1 MAIKLKIMSV
11 LYLVL
16 SVCTCL
22 AAGCS
27 SQHTS
32 CPIWHR
38 SIGDPCECGD
48 SLALTVLC
56 SVTGIVTIKLGRC
69 MTWDNA
75 TQSPVVTR
83 CPLPNKVTCVHHE
96 FVGNNIQFSANVSGP
111 EISNVTCKQYNRQG
125 TQCSQCIDGYGPA
138 AFSDGFTC
146 ADCNSQHS
154 HLWFLNLLLQLT
166 MVTLMYVVVVLFQ
179 IKGTSS
185 PLNVIITYAQLC
197 VCAVKISVG
206 VRIRIVCFLGPTLT
220 SIVLSVLSVVN
231 LDFFHFILPPMC
243 VSPSLRSINI
253 FIFDYVIAFFPILL
267 TIFLYIII
275 ELHDRN
281 CWIVYHFAIPVKKF
295 FTMFRA
301 TWNPKATILNT
312 CITFLLLAYSKLLF
326 TSINLIFAVRAYNSE
341 GEVVPNSTVLLYDP
355 SIRFF
360 HREHIPYAVL
370 SLFVIVVCVLLPPLL
385 LLCYPTRPFRV
396 CLNRCGFKRWDI
408 LHLIADVFQ
417 GWFKDGTG
425 GTRDYRAVCSL
436 YLLFRFIF
444 GSIFVMLVVSNYN
457 AYVYSWCVIGM
468 GHIFIGSFFLVVKPY
483 KKKWMNFIDGII
495 IDIVGV
501 LILTAICGE
510 KTFFIAFIANIIVV
524 FLILCLVGLYMCLHI
539 KYHLL

>member
-1 MAIKLKIMSV
+1 MSV

-16 SVCTCL
+16 SICTCL
-22 AAGCS
+22 LVAPGCS

-38 SIGDPCECGD
+38 RLGDSCECGD
-48 SLALTVLC
+48 ALGDSGTVLC
-56 SVTGIVTIKLGRC
+56 SVDGIVTVSLGYC
-69 MTWDNA
+69 MTLDST
-75 TQSPVVTR
+75 TQSPVVSH
-83 CPLPNKVTCVHHE
+83 CPLPNNVACVFGKV
-96 FVGNNIQFSANVSGP
+96 QFTANVSGP

-125 TQCSQCIDGYGPA
+125 SRCSQCIDGYGPA

-206 VRIRIVCFLGPTLT
+206 VRMRIVCFLGPALT
-220 SIVLSVLSVVN
+220 SIVLSVVSVVN
-231 LDFFHFILPPMC
+231 LDFFHFVLPPMC
-243 VSPSLRSINI
+243 ISPSLRSISV
-253 FIFDYVIAFFPILL
+253 FLFDYIVALFPILL

-281 CWIVYHFAIPVKKF
+281 CWIIYHFTVPVKKL
-295 FTMFRA
+295 FTLFR
-301 TWNPKATILNT
+301 TRWNPKTTILNT

-385 LLCYPTRPFRV
+385 LLCYPTRLFRV
-396 CLNRCGFKRWDI
+396 CLNWCGFKRWDI

-425 GTRDYRAVCSL
+425 GSRDFRALSSL
-436 YLLFRFIF
+436 YLLFRVIF
-444 GSIFVMLVVSNYN
+444 GSIFVILFISKYKRL
-457 AYVYSWCVIGM
+457 YSWCVIGM
-468 GHIFIGSFFLVVKPY
+468 GHIFIGSFFLVAKPY
-483 KKKWMNFIDGII
+483 KKKWMNFVDGII
-495 IDIVGV
+495 VDMIGV
-501 LILTAICGE
+501 LILTAVFDN
-510 KTFFIAFIANIIVV
+510 KQVFFIAFVIHIIVV
-524 FLILCLVGLYMCLHI
+524 FLILCFVGLYMCLH
-539 KYHLL
+539 KCHLL